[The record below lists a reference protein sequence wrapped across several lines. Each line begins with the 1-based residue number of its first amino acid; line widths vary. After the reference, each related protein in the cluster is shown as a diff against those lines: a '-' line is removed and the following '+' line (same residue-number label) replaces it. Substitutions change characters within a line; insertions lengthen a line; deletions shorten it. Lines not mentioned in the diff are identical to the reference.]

1 VYVIRIEAFDWNCQ
15 QHIVPRYTEEEIREA
30 VAPAEHRMRELEN
43 ENQKLREEIS
53 RLSKTNGNSL
63 NQVSRKEKADA
74 NNHD

>member
-1 VYVIRIEAFDWNCQ
+1 
-15 QHIVPRYTEEEIREA
+15 
-30 VAPAEHRMRELEN
+30 MRELEN